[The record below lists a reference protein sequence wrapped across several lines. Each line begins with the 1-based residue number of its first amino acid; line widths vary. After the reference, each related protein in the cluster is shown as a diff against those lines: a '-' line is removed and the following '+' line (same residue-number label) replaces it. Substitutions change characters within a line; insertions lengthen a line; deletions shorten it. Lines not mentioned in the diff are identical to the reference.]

1 MPPELTVKEAH
12 DLHLANRI
20 IHDCWFDIGDISFDR
35 TTATLIIPFHYEA
48 WDQKKPVRRILFIGM
63 YTVPIVKYFLRFH
76 NVIRYQILPS
86 EETEDW
92 GIFDKLVLRDDRRTV
107 EIRSCVGPDMEVQAE
122 ALEIEVLST
131 GEVLRRKSR
140 LSLF

>member
-1 MPPELTVKEAH
+1 
-12 DLHLANRI
+12 
-20 IHDCWFDIGDISFDR
+20 
-35 TTATLIIPFHYEA
+35 
-48 WDQKKPVRRILFIGM
+48 M
-63 YTVPIVKYFLRFH
+63 YTVPIVKYFLRFR
-76 NVIRYQILPS
+76 NVVRYQILSS

-107 EIRSCVGPDMEVQAE
+107 EIRSSVGPDMEVQAE

-131 GEVLRRKSR
+131 GEVLRRKRR